1 MIDWVHPGLVL
12 ILGAVLVP
20 FLRGRAKR
28 VYLIA
33 LPATALVCCLLSTE
47 GTFGNFSVLGYE
59 LVFGRVDRL
68 SLIFSYVF
76 SIMAVVGF
84 VYALHVE
91 DDGQHMAALVY
102 AGAALGVTF
111 AGDFLTLFLFWE
123 LLAFS
128 SVILI
133 WSKRTKRATG
143 AGFRYLLVHVAGGLC
158 LLTGIGIHSSSTLR
172 CRPSAPGSPTP
183 TPKRRSPGRFS

>member
-20 FLRGRAKR
+20 FLNGRAKKA
-28 VYLIA
+28 YLIVLPTAA
-33 LPATALVCCLLSTE
+33 LICCLLSSE
-47 GTFGNFSVLGYE
+47 GTFGNLSVLGYE

-91 DDGQHMAALVY
+91 DDGQHMAA
-102 AGAALGVTF
+102 
-111 AGDFLTLFLFWE
+111 
-123 LLAFS
+123 
-128 SVILI
+128 
-133 WSKRTKRATG
+133 
-143 AGFRYLLVHVAGGLC
+143 
-158 LLTGIGIHSSSTLR
+158 
-172 CRPSAPGSPTP
+172 PSASH
-183 TPKRRSPGRFS
+183 SPGTSSPCSCSGKCWPFHLCSWCG